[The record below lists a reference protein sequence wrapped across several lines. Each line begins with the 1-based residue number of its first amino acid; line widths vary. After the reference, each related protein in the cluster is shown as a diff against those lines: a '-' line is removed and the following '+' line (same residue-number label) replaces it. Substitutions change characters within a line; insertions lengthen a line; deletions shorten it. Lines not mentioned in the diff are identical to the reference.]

1 MEGFATARAL
11 RLAVAVR
18 EPDTDAKTERVAQLT
33 KAVALRMGLS
43 EDAASIAEL
52 AASVKDVGRLAV
64 PESLLARRGPLTPRE
79 WEQMKGH
86 VLAAEALMLKIPE
99 LRAVA
104 PIVRSNHERWDGE
117 GYPDGAAG
125 ERIPLPSRIIAACD
139 AYVAMTSER
148 VFRAA
153 LDEAS
158 GIHQVMEIA
167 GSQLDPAVAEA
178 LVAELTGR
186 EAPTLDSKAR
196 PKIASRRDRGE
207 AKDLLAKLD
216 SLDPIPALLISRDR
230 LLEEL
235 AQRRPTPAT
244 VVPHLESDPGLAL
257 LVLRSANSAAARPTI
272 SSIPDALSVLSWA
285 ELEQVGRKAPA
296 LDFLWPRT
304 QWEAALGRFRLH
316 AVAVQRAAVRLADV
330 TEYEQVDRLAMAA
343 LLHDIGRVALA
354 QIQGDY
360 LARVSALRSIEE
372 RLTIERRI
380 FGLDHATVGGIVAR
394 RYGLADVLAEAISE
408 HHNVEAGRES
418 QLLCLADALAH
429 HSQARSALPAA
440 MVEVGQRLGLAADDL
455 RTITFELPHSDGSRR
470 LRTEPSPL
478 SKRELDAL
486 RGLAEGKL
494 YGEIAHGLGV
504 KTSTVRSHL
513 HSVYRKLEVNDRA
526 QAVLMATERGWL

>member
-11 RLAVAVR
+11 RLAVALR
-18 EPDTDAKTERVAQLT
+18 EPDNDANTERVAQLT
-33 KAVALRMGLS
+33 KAVALRIGLS

-52 AASVKDVGRLAV
+52 AASVKNVGRLAV
-64 PESLLARRGPLTPRE
+64 PESLLARRGPLTPQD

-86 VLAAEALMLKIPE
+86 VSAAEALMLKIPV

-104 PIVRSNHERWDGE
+104 PIVRSTHERWDGE
-117 GYPDGAAG
+117 GYPDGTAG

-153 LDEAS
+153 LDETT

-167 GSQLDPAVAEA
+167 GSQLDPLVAKA
-178 LVAELTGR
+178 LVTELTGR
-186 EAPTLDSKAR
+186 ENPDGNSKAKPKSASRLDSAETK
-196 PKIASRRDRGE
+196 G
-207 AKDLLAKLD
+207 LLAKLD

-230 LLEEL
+230 LLEAL
-235 AQRRPTPAT
+235 ARRHPSPAAA
-244 VVPHLESDPGLAL
+244 VPHLESDPGLAL
-257 LVLRSANSAAARPTI
+257 FVLRSANSAAARPTI
-272 SSIPDALSVLSWA
+272 SSIPDALSVLSWV
-285 ELEQVGRKAPA
+285 ELEQVVRKAPV

-304 QWEAALGRFRLH
+304 QWEAALARFRLH
-316 AVAVQRAAVRLADV
+316 AVAVQRAAVRLADA
-330 TEYEQVDRLAMAA
+330 TEYEQVDRLAIVA

-360 LARVSALRSIEE
+360 LARVSALRSTEE
-372 RLTIERRI
+372 RLTMERRA
-380 FGLDHATVGGIVAR
+380 FGVDHATVGGIVAR
-394 RYGLADVLAEAISE
+394 RYGLADVLVEAISE
-408 HHNVEAGRES
+408 HHNVEAGRQA

-440 MVEVGQRLGLAADDL
+440 MVELGHTLGLAADDL
-455 RTITFELPHSDGSRR
+455 RTITFELLHSDGSRK
-470 LRTEPSPL
+470 LRSEPSPR
-478 SKRELDAL
+478 SKREVDAL

-494 YGEIAHGLGV
+494 YREIAIGLGV

-526 QAVLMATERGWL
+526 QAVLVATERGWL